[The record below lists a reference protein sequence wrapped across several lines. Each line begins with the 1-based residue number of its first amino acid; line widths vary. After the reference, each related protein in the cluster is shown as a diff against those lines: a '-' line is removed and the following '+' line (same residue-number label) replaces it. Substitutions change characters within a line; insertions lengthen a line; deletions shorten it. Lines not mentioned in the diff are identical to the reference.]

1 MGLVKQIRF
10 TGRIE
15 KEDFMKKT
23 VSLWMVFV
31 LVFTTLV
38 GCAGNKTSPTVDNA
52 TTAPTEAQKK
62 EEKAPSND
70 TKGETVKE
78 EIKLSWALWDYDAT
92 PYYAPLIEAFET
104 ANPGIT
110 IEPVDLGSTD
120 YQTMLSTQLSGGSSA
135 IDLVSVKDIPG
146 YAAMVNA
153 GQLEPL
159 NSYINSAGIDTSA
172 FNGTTEQ
179 IIMNEQLYA
188 LPFISTFWVI
198 FYNKDLFDKAGVAY
212 PTNDMTFEEY
222 DALARQLTNDAF
234 GTDKVYGSH
243 YHTWRSAVQLFG
255 VLDGANSIVGGNY
268 EFLKPFYE
276 MVLAQQKDGVCQ
288 DYAALKTSQTHY
300 SGVFYNNSVAMM
312 NMGTWFIS
320 TLIAKLAAGEADSH
334 NWGIVK
340 YPHAEGVEPGTT
352 LGTLTSIAVNSSSK
366 NKEAAFKFVDFI
378 SGAEGAKIV
387 ASTGSF
393 PAMMSDEALST
404 IASME
409 GFPQDENS
417 KEALLTYK
425 KYLEMPVHEM
435 SSQIE
440 TVLNEQHD
448 NIMTGNLSIDEGIAN
463 MNSEVQKLL
472 GK

>member
-1 MGLVKQIRF
+1 MKRF
-10 TGRIE
+10 
-15 KEDFMKKT
+15 
-23 VSLWMVFV
+23 VSLGMIFV
-31 LVFTTLV
+31 LMITMLV
-38 GCAGNKTSPTVDNA
+38 GCSGKA
-52 TTAPTEAQKK
+52 TESSMEAT
-62 EEKAPSND
+62 KAPEKSESTE
-70 TKGETVKE
+70 TKAEPTKAETANTESTAAE
-78 EIKLSWALWDYDAT
+78 EVTLTWALWDYDAT
-92 PYYAPLIEAFET
+92 PYYAPLIEAFEA
-104 ANPGIT
+104 ANPGVH

-159 NSYINSAGIDTSA
+159 DSYISAAGIDTSA

-179 IIMNEQLYA
+179 IIMNDQLYA

-198 FYNKDLFDKAGVAY
+198 FYNKDLFDAAGVEY
-212 PTNDMTFEEY
+212 PSNDMTFEEY
-222 DALARQLTNDAF
+222 DQLARKLTNDAF
-234 GTDKVYGSH
+234 GAEKVYGSH
-243 YHTWRSAVQLFG
+243 YHTWRSAVQLFA
-255 VLDGANSIVGGNY
+255 VLDGSHTIVDGTY
-268 EFLKPFYE
+268 DFLKPYYE
-276 MVLAQQKDGVCQ
+276 MVLAEQKDGVCQ

-320 TLIAKLAAGEADSH
+320 TLIAKLQAGEAECN

-366 NKEAAFKFVDFI
+366 NKDAAFKFVDFI
-378 SGAEGAKIV
+378 SGEEGAAII

-393 PAMMSDEALST
+393 PAMMSDKALDT
-404 IASME
+404 ISNME

-417 KEALLTYK
+417 KEALVTYK
-425 KYLEMPVHEM
+425 KYLEMPVHEK
-435 SSQIE
+435 SAEIE
-440 TVLNEQHD
+440 TILNEQHD
-448 NIMTGNLSIDEGIAN
+448 NIMTGNCTIDEGIAN
-463 MNSEVQKLL
+463 MNTQVGELL